1 MIRSYPE
8 DPVSPSIT
16 IHVSGSLLE
25 GHLSYLDQL
34 VTSAIECGLWPLL
47 NMTSVEKLDRDAL
60 GYLINGEGRYFG
72 IVACP
77 TFVREQ
83 MQIER
88 GRCAA

>member
-1 MIRSYPE
+1 MIRNYPE
-8 DPVSPSIT
+8 KPISPSVT

-25 GHLSYLDQL
+25 GHISYLDQL

-47 NMTSVEKLDRDAL
+47 SMTSLERVDRDAL

-77 TFVREQ
+77 DFLRERMQ
-83 MQIER
+83 MER
-88 GRCAA
+88 NRAAA